1 MASSIQFM
9 RGLQAKVNAANIKDG
24 QPALVRR
31 SGKTP
36 LLFVGNGS
44 GVGKAVQLAPDA
56 DMYKDTG
63 VTTDSNFRIRRNTD
77 NADNWSQLNFD
88 KLDDSQYAGVFFPYH
103 SVNVDLG
110 KASNRFRNTYTRTID
125 TKQINAEDT
134 ASIIGQATSPF
145 MSSYV
150 LRQITPI
157 IESVYNPDDGSQTG
171 NTELQLRSYP
181 GAANA
186 TTASKVGT
194 AAFVLRSSKWVSDAN
209 QYSYAKV
216 LLEPDAS
223 SPNNAVIRP
232 DVDGRGFL
240 GTSAYQWNSV
250 YSKYVNAQSGITTAG
265 ALNAQSSTINGTL
278 TVTGALRTARS
289 ADSNDRI
296 FNIFA
301 DASAAAADTTAYGT
315 ATQLVTYY
323 KNGANAEPTPH
334 YLRFQASSDTSATLT
349 FSRENTGDTV
359 GIGSSA
365 LPFDWLYAKNV
376 YSTGTAYLQNGAT
389 VAGTIAPS
397 SVGGAMLGTS
407 TNRFGDC
414 YFGNIT
420 VGSITPINGTSYSL
434 GTSSA
439 PFNLAYIN
447 TATIKTALNPDASG
461 GATLGSSTLPWGTAY
476 LGSTYTYT
484 IMPRSDSSYSLGSS
498 SIRWSTIYGDTVN
511 VATGIVPDANTGAYI
526 GTSTNRF
533 TTSYFSTLNVSMGL
547 MPDSAGGAY
556 VGTSTSYMSTGYFT
570 NLYNRGSYNSN
581 YRIPVIRYGS
591 GEPPTSGMSTG
602 DVYIRYE
609 S

>member
-9 RGLQAKVNAANIKDG
+9 RGLQTKVNAANIKDG

-63 VTTDSNFRIRRNTD
+63 VITDSNFCIRRNTD
-77 NADNWSQLNFD
+77 NAANWSQLNFD
-88 KLDDSQYAGVFFPYH
+88 KLDDVQYGGVLFPYH
-103 SVNVDLG
+103 SANIDLG
-110 KASNRFRNTYTRTID
+110 KESNRFRNTYTRTLE

-134 ASIIGQATSPF
+134 TSIIGQAASPF
-145 MSSYV
+145 NYGYFNNVSATAV
-150 LRQITPI
+150 QPRQD
-157 IESVYNPDDGSQTG
+157 NTG
-171 NTELQLRSYP
+171 TI
-181 GAANA
+181 
-186 TTASKVGT
+186 GT
-194 AAFVLRSSKWVSDAN
+194 AEARF
-209 QYSYAKV
+209 
-216 LLEPDAS
+216 AS
-223 SPNNAVIRP
+223 GYFYKI
-232 DVDGRGFL
+232 
-240 GTSAYQWNSV
+240 
-250 YSKYVNAQSGITTAG
+250 NAQSEITTAG
-265 ALNAQSSTINGTL
+265 TLTAGSSTVNGTL
-278 TVTGALRTARS
+278 TVTGALRSGRS
-289 ADSNDRI
+289 ADTNSRI
-296 FNIFA
+296 FNIFS
-301 DASAAAADTTAYGT
+301 DAAAPAADTTAYGT

-334 YLRFQASSDTSATLT
+334 YLRFQASSNTSATLT
-349 FSRENTGDTV
+349 FSRGNTGDTV

-434 GTSSA
+434 GTSA
-439 PFNLAYIN
+439 LPFNAAYIN

-498 SIRWSTIYGDTVN
+498 SIRWSTIYGDTIN

-526 GTSTNRF
+526 GTSSKRF
-533 TTSYFSTLNVSMGL
+533 ATSYFSTLNVSTGL
-547 MPDSAGGAY
+547 EPDSAGGAY
-556 VGTSTSYMSTGYFT
+556 VGTSSKYMSTSYFS
-570 NLYNRGSYNSN
+570 NLYIRGSTAGN
-581 YRIPVIRYGS
+581 RRVPVIQYGS
-591 GEPPTSGMSTG
+591 DTPANDFIGTPTNG
-602 DVYIRYE
+602 DVYIQYGA
-609 S
+609 

>member
-1 MASSIQFM
+1 MAQY
-9 RGLQAKVNAANIKDG
+9 LKVNW
-24 QPALVRR
+24 
-31 SGKTP
+31 
-36 LLFVGNGS
+36 GS
-44 GVGKAVQLAPDA
+44 GTTNVPTKTTIDNIVNTIPNKQIYADTALNAPNGTYGITCSNFAPISANGGSVGALDRPYRSFIGWNFIYPNATTTNSQLLLQNAGNIYSTTNRPEEEINTSICMEVAGIHTDGTKDQVQLF
-56 DMYKDTG
+56 
-63 VTTDSNFRIRRNTD
+63 FRKTNDDQYT
-77 NADNWSQLNFD
+77 AELVPSQ
-88 KLDDSQYAGVFFPYH
+88 

-110 KASNRFRNTYTRTID
+110 SAARRFRNLNSRNIYTQQVIPEQTTGSQIGTGD
-125 TKQINAEDT
+125 TAFANGYFENINAG
-134 ASIIGQATSPF
+134 SAT
-145 MSSYV
+145 
-150 LRQITPI
+150 
-157 IESVYNPDDGSQTG
+157 
-171 NTELQLRSYP
+171 
-181 GAANA
+181 
-186 TTASKVGT
+186 
-194 AAFVLRSSKWVSDAN
+194 
-209 QYSYAKV
+209 
-216 LLEPDAS
+216 
-223 SPNNAVIRP
+223 IR
-232 DVDGRGFL
+232 
-240 GTSAYQWNSV
+240 GTST
-250 YSKYVNAQSGITTAG
+250 VNG
-265 ALNAQSSTINGTL
+265 AI
-278 TVTGALRTARS
+278 RS
-289 ADSNDRI
+289 NRPADSNSRI

-301 DASAAAADTTAYGT
+301 DVSAAAADTTAYGT

-334 YLRFQASSDTSATLT
+334 YLRFQAASDTTATLT
-349 FSRENTGDTV
+349 FSRANAGDTV
-359 GIGSSA
+359 GIGSNA

-439 PFNLAYIN
+439 PFNSAYVN
-447 TATIKTALNPDASG
+447 TVTIKTALNPDASG

-511 VATGIVPDANTGAYI
+511 VATGIVPDTNTGAYI

-533 TTSYFSTLNVSMGL
+533 TTSYFSTLNVSTGL
-547 MPDSAGGAY
+547 TPDSAGGAY

-570 NLYNRGSYNSN
+570 NLYNRGSYGSN